1 MHLTAIP
8 LMAITAENIAP
19 YGRLLGKP
27 ASEPTLSRGDI
38 DYYHHVAD
46 SNDFTDHP
54 VTSYLISYPRP
65 AVLEKIERHRQT
77 EETFIPLTGESV
89 MVLGKPGALKEN
101 ELVAIHLDGSCG
113 IQLHRDTWHFAPYAL
128 NDKATYLLL
137 SGKESGPDIEV
148 VDVNKREISQPAV
161 TEAIS

>member
-1 MHLTAIP
+1 MHATTIP
-8 LMAITAENIAP
+8 LMEITAENIAP

-27 ASEPTLSRGDI
+27 VSDPTLARGDI

-46 SNDFTDHP
+46 SNDFTSHP

-65 AVLEKIERHRQT
+65 ALLEKIERHRHT

-89 MVLGKPGALKEN
+89 MVLGKPGVLNEA

-128 NDKATYLLL
+128 HDKATYLLL
-137 SGKESGPDIEV
+137 SGKDSGPDIEV
-148 VDVNKREISQPAV
+148 LEVNKREIEHPVSK
-161 TEAIS
+161 EAMV

>member
-1 MHLTAIP
+1 MYLNTIP
-8 LMAITAENIAP
+8 LIEITAENIAP
-19 YGRLLGKP
+19 YGHLLGKP
-27 ASEPTLSRGDI
+27 TSTPTLARGDI

-54 VTSYLISYPRP
+54 VTSYLVSYPRP
-65 AVLEKIERHRQT
+65 LVLEKIERHRQT

-89 MVLGKPGALKEN
+89 MVLGKPGALRED

-128 NDKATYLLL
+128 HGQATYLLL
-137 SGKESGPDIEV
+137 SGKDSGPDI
-148 VDVNKREISQPAV
+148 DVLDVCKREIEQPASK
-161 TEAIS
+161 EAVA